1 MNIII
6 YVDKNC
12 NFCKEQLRI
21 LKKNKTKAVVKDSS
35 QMPNILKGKNGEVS
49 VPKILFVHTGVFD
62 FSKIKNNTNNTKNN
76 KNKNNKNKNNKN
88 KIILKKKKI
97 KIAPKRKKYNMN
109 NFGLSEISLRQYG
122 KNYIPDLKTGGYTS
136 APAGTFGRD
145 VNYDNNIIFSEKYN
159 NNIRMNR
166 PGGPE
171 DYLFLNK
178 NCNLMNGKNN
188 SSEYGLYSDSTK
200 PFKFG
205 SITEY
210 GGGRQGDTIM
220 PKIRDNIFIN
230 TKFGKK
236 SVLKKKN
243 KNKKVI
249 KEGTVLTLKRKINGK
264 SKIKVKNN

>member
-21 LKKNKTKAVVKDSS
+21 LKKNKTKAIIKDSS
-35 QMPNILKGKNGEVS
+35 QMPNILKGKNGEIS

-62 FSKIKNNTNNTKNN
+62 FSKIKNNNNMN
-76 KNKNNKNKNNKN
+76 KKDNIN
-88 KIILKKKKI
+88 KKKKI
-97 KIAPKRKKYNMN
+97 KIASKRKNITKNIKKN
-109 NFGLSEISLRQYG
+109 IKNKFGVSEILLRQYSN
-122 KNYIPDLKTGGYTS
+122 NYIPDLKQGGYTS
-136 APAGTFGRD
+136 GPAGTFGRD
-145 VNYDNNIIFSEKYN
+145 VNYDNNIMFSKDYN

-178 NCNLMNGKNN
+178 NCNLLNGKNN
-188 SSEYGLYSDSTK
+188 SSEYGLYSDSSG

-210 GGGRQGDTIM
+210 GGGRQGDTII
-220 PKIRDNIFIN
+220 PKMTDNIFIN
-230 TKFGKK
+230 SKFGKK
-236 SVLKKKN
+236 KPVLN

-249 KEGTVLTLKRKINGK
+249 KEGTILTLKRKINGK
-264 SKIKVKNN
+264 SKIKVKN